1 MANYGG
7 LSYGNQAFCGT
18 NIESHLTGNR
28 EITGMTC
35 SQIHNSANAKTTI
48 LINGQ
53 TISIGGDTTLD
64 IIIHT
69 IGALTT
75 DECLICSC
83 HDCSNPDGSFPRA
96 VSWPMTGATGAAGAP
111 TLLNPSSPY
120 TLIGMGY
127 LNS

>member
-7 LSYGNQAFCGT
+7 LSYGNQAICGT
-18 NIESHLTGNR
+18 NIEPHLNGSR
-28 EITGMTC
+28 EITGITC
-35 SQIHNSANAKTTI
+35 FQIHNSASAKASI

-53 TISIGGDTTLD
+53 TVEVGGASTLDMVIHSIGT
-64 IIIHT
+64 
-69 IGALTT
+69 LTT

-83 HDCSNPDGSFPRA
+83 HDCNNPDGSAARA